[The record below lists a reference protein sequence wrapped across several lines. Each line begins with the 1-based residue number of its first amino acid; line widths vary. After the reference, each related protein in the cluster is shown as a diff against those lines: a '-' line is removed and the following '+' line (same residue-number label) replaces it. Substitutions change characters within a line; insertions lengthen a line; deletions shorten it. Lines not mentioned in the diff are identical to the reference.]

1 MVNGIEAK
9 ADRVELAS
17 THEIEGK
24 MHLGFSSL
32 VPISYNIR
40 RSKSLKVF
48 NEVVNLEEK
57 LRNLPISPGVYLHKD
72 EAGKIIYVGKAKNL
86 RNRVR
91 SYFQSGRGHDR
102 KTREL
107 VRRIRDL
114 EFIVTDTEVE
124 ALVLESNL
132 IKQHKPRYNVLLK
145 DDKQYPHLKLTV
157 NEPFPRVM
165 ITRKIQRDGALYF
178 GPFLPAS
185 LARRTIDLINRTFQ
199 LRTCDIEIDGKLP
212 RPCLEYHIKRCLG
225 PCVKGLC
232 TPTEYQEAV
241 RDVRLLLEGKNKELA
256 DTLEARMTQS
266 SEEMRYELAAK
277 YRDLRKTVLAI
288 AEQQKMATS
297 PERDVDI
304 FGYYREGARLALQLF
319 TMREGKIVGRREFY
333 WEDLPEDD
341 FDPSSFLSDVMTQYY
356 STDYVPREIHVPV
369 DFEDRGLLEKALTE
383 RRGRRVRILDP
394 QRGEKRDLI
403 DLVEKNAKLAFEQRF
418 RVLKPDMERVLEEL
432 QEVLELPRFPARIES
447 FDISHIQGAEA
458 VGSMVVCE
466 NGKMNRAE
474 YRKFKIKGVEGANDP
489 ASMHE
494 VVFRRYRRQLD
505 EGNPLPDLV
514 MIDGGKAQ
522 LGAAATAMRELELEA
537 IPVIGV
543 VKPPRRHNEVSHLL
557 VKGREHEPVFL
568 DSHSPVLRLIQ
579 MIRDETHRTAVQYH
593 RKRRELRDFTSELTA
608 IPGVG
613 EKRKNRLLRNL
624 GSIQRVSTASVAEL
638 SPFVGR
644 KTAEEIVEHFTRQ
657 RALADGG
664 QDETDAGTR
673 GRGDAER
680 GNISAETIAG
690 IIEPENIETR
700 LDDVEGDASDLQ
712 PIRSVDQTGQVLK
725 RRKSSRKRGER
736 SSNPHGVR
744 REKLAEEEKQNPEAR
759 SQEPE

>member
-1 MVNGIEAK
+1 MNGIL
-9 ADRVELAS
+9 D
-17 THEIEGK
+17 
-24 MHLGFSSL
+24 
-32 VPISYNIR
+32 
-40 RSKSLKVF
+40 
-48 NEVVNLEEK
+48 EK
-57 LRNLPISPGVYLHKD
+57 LQNLPTAPGVYLHKD
-72 EAGKIIYVGKAKNL
+72 EAGKIIYIGKAKNL

-107 VRRIRDL
+107 VRRICDL

-145 DDKQYPHLKLTV
+145 DDKQYPHLKLTI

-232 TPTEYQEAV
+232 APAEYQEAV
-241 RDVRLLLEGKNKELA
+241 RDVRLLLEGKNHELSDA
-256 DTLEARMTQS
+256 LEARMMQS
-266 SEEMRYELAAK
+266 SEEMRYEMAAK
-277 YRDLRKTVLAI
+277 YRDMRQTVLAL

-297 PERDVDI
+297 PDRDVDI

-319 TMREGKIVGRREFY
+319 TMREGKIVGRREFF
-333 WEDLPEDD
+333 WEDLSEDD
-341 FDPSSFLSDVMTQYY
+341 FNPSAFLSDVLTQYY
-356 STDYVPREIHVPV
+356 STDYVPLEIHVPV
-369 DFEDRGLLEKALTE
+369 DFEDRELLEKALTE

-394 QRGEKRDLI
+394 QRGKKRELVE
-403 DLVEKNAKLAFEQRF
+403 LVEKNAKLAFEQRF

-432 QEVLELPRFPARIES
+432 QEILELPRFPSRIES
-447 FDISHIQGAEA
+447 FDISHIQGAEN
-458 VGSMVVCE
+458 VGGLVVCE

-474 YRKFKIKGVEGANDP
+474 YRKFKIKTVEGANDP

-505 EGNPLPDLV
+505 EGKTLPDLV

-522 LGAAATAMRELELEA
+522 LNAAAAAMRELDLEA
-537 IPVIGV
+537 IPMIGV

-557 VKGREHEPVFL
+557 LKGREHEPLFL

-613 EKRKNRLLRNL
+613 EKRKTRLLRNL
-624 GSIQRVSTASVAEL
+624 GSIQRVANASVAEL

-644 KTAEEIVEHFTRQ
+644 KTAEEIVDHFTRQ
-657 RALADGG
+657 RALAEGG
-664 QDETDAGTR
+664 QDASGTETQQSRDDVTSPR
-673 GRGDAER
+673 
-680 GNISAETIAG
+680 ISAKTIAG
-690 IIEPENIETR
+690 IIDAEEIETR
-700 LDDVEGDASDLQ
+700 LDDPEGEASDLQ
-712 PIRSVDQTGQVLK
+712 PIRALDQTGQL
-725 RRKSSRKRGER
+725 RQLRTSTRKRGER
-736 SSNPHGVR
+736 SSNPHATK
-744 REKLAEEEKQNPEAR
+744 REKL
-759 SQEPE
+759 SDT